1 MEVIMPIG
9 IPGSG
14 KTRLYKMKYSHLTLL
29 SKDLINKEMTGSIN
43 DWSRLDDLRNEINK
57 RVDELIERHES
68 FFYDATNLN
77 AKYRKL
83 FADKFKGTDIKVTY
97 VVLPADVIV
106 SMKRIEADLKNNVE
120 RSTTNYLTLFAYFSI
135 YKQTLESK
143 FEGENV
149 QEIIYLKPEDLN

>member
-1 MEVIMPIG
+1 M
-9 IPGSG
+9 
-14 KTRLYKMKYSHLTLL
+14 
-29 SKDLINKEMTGSIN
+29 
-43 DWSRLDDLRNEINK
+43 
-57 RVDELIERHES
+57 
-68 FFYDATNLN
+68 
-77 AKYRKL
+77 
-83 FADKFKGTDIKVTY
+83 TY